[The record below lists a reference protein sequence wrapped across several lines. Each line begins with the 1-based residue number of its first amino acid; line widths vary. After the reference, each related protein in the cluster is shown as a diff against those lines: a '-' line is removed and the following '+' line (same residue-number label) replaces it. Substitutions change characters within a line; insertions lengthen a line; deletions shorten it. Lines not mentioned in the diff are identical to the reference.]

1 MEIILMKRRSKEEW
15 RSLVTEQA
23 SSGKSLES
31 FCAERGISA
40 SSFSNWQYK
49 LKREQFVELP
59 VVTPSEDIG
68 TSRVVVEL
76 PSGAVLSFSW

>member
-1 MEIILMKRRSKEEW
+1 MKRRSKEEW

-68 TSRVVVEL
+68 ALSRVSVIYQTLGTICVIRH
-76 PSGAVLSFSW
+76 